1 MQVLRSGCRPRRAS
15 ERQRGQCR
23 PGIQSSPRRTDEC
36 PQQGE
41 AGQLLNTM
49 LQASHCA
56 VVPSAGSRAESP
68 LARFALCPPA
78 VFRGGCPLVVQ
89 ALSWLLPLP
98 GRREPGEV
106 GEVSRGSP
114 RIPSGTRVSLPQP
127 VPSPGEALGWRDGL
141 PSSPAGCPLLFLAP
155 LENLSTVQV
164 SYKQNILTFDIM
176 FDILFLCVE
185 FNPPQLFIGAF
196 YLCPQGCWTAPR
208 RPGELRSF
216 QAVLPPELW
225 IHLAVVAC
233 GNRLEETLV
242 MLKSAVLFSH
252 RKIQFH
258 IFTEDSLKPE
268 FEKQLRQWP
277 DSYTKKF
284 EHRIYPITFSVGN
297 PQEWKKLFKP
307 CAAQRLFL
315 PVILKDV
322 DSLLYVDTDVLFLRP
337 VDDIWKLL
345 RQFNATQLAA
355 MAPEHEIPK
364 IGWYSRFAR
373 HPFYGSAG
381 VNSGVMLM
389 NLTRIRS
396 AQFKNSMIP
405 TGLAWEDM
413 LYPLYQKYKNAIT
426 WGDQD
431 LLNIIF
437 YFNPECLY
445 VFPCQ
450 WNYRPDHCMYGS
462 NCKEAERE
470 GVSVLHGN
478 RGVYHDEKQPTFKA
492 LYEAIRDFPFQDN
505 LFQSMYYPLQLKFLE
520 TVHTLCG
527 RIPQVF
533 LKQIEKTMKRAY
545 EKHVIIHVG
554 PNQMH

>member
-1 MQVLRSGCRPRRAS
+1 MKLRSKSAVLLLLALSALLLVLLTLRTGRTKPPVPPVHLALALQRPPPPAPAFILSEGTFTRVGQSAQRRRPLHPRPRAS
-15 ERQRGQCR
+15 SR
-23 PGIQSSPRRTDEC
+23 D
-36 PQQGE
+36 
-41 AGQLLNTM
+41 A
-49 LQASHCA
+49 ASLKK
-56 VVPSAGSRAESP
+56 
-68 LARFALCPPA
+68 LA
-78 VFRGGCPLVVQ
+78 
-89 ALSWLLPLP
+89 
-98 GRREPGEV
+98 
-106 GEVSRGSP
+106 
-114 RIPSGTRVSLPQP
+114 
-127 VPSPGEALGWRDGL
+127 
-141 PSSPAGCPLLFLAP
+141 
-155 LENLSTVQV
+155 
-164 SYKQNILTFDIM
+164 
-176 FDILFLCVE
+176 
-185 FNPPQLFIGAF
+185 
-196 YLCPQGCWTAPR
+196 R
-208 RPGELRSF
+208 RPGEPRSSHG
-216 QAVLPPELW
+216 VLPPKLW

-233 GNRLEETLV
+233 GSRLEETLV

-252 RKIQFH
+252 RKMQFH
-258 IFTEDSLKPE
+258 IFTEESLKSE
-268 FEKQLRQWP
+268 FDKQLRQWP

-297 PQEWKKLFKP
+297 SQEWKKLFKP

-337 VDDIWKLL
+337 VDDIWKFL
-345 RQFNATQLAA
+345 RQFNSTQLAA

-364 IGWYSRFAR
+364 IGWYSRFAQ
-373 HPFYGSAG
+373 HPFYGSTG
-381 VNSGVMLM
+381 INSGVMLM
-389 NLTRIRS
+389 NLTRIRT
-396 AQFKNSMIP
+396 AQFKNSVIP

-413 LYPLYQKYKNAIT
+413 LYPLYQKYKNVIT

-462 NCKEAERE
+462 NCRGAELE

-478 RGVYHDEKQPTFKA
+478 RGVYHDDKQPTFKA

-505 LFQSMYYPLQLKFLE
+505 LFQSIYYPLQLKFLE

-545 EKHVIIHVG
+545 EKHIIIHIG
-554 PNQMH
+554 SNQLY

>member
-1 MQVLRSGCRPRRAS
+1 MK
-15 ERQRGQCR
+15 
-23 PGIQSSPRRTDEC
+23 
-36 PQQGE
+36 
-41 AGQLLNTM
+41 
-49 LQASHCA
+49 
-56 VVPSAGSRAESP
+56 
-68 LARFALCPPA
+68 
-78 VFRGGCPLVVQ
+78 LVVVLIYQ
-89 ALSWLLPLP
+89 ATSF
-98 GRREPGEV
+98 
-106 GEVSRGSP
+106 VS
-114 RIPSGTRVSLPQP
+114 
-127 VPSPGEALGWRDGL
+127 D
-141 PSSPAGCPLLFLAP
+141 LLF
-155 LENLSTVQV
+155 
-164 SYKQNILTFDIM
+164 
-176 FDILFLCVE
+176 C
-185 FNPPQLFIGAF
+185 
-196 YLCPQGCWTAPR
+196 
-208 RPGELRSF
+208 
-216 QAVLPPELW
+216 VLPPCP
-225 IHLAVVAC
+225 IH
-233 GNRLEETLV
+233 
-242 MLKSAVLFSH
+242 
-252 RKIQFH
+252 
-258 IFTEDSLKPE
+258 
-268 FEKQLRQWP
+268 
-277 DSYTKKF
+277 TK
-284 EHRIYPITFSVGN
+284 
-297 PQEWKKLFKP
+297 
-307 CAAQRLFL
+307 
-315 PVILKDV
+315 VILKDV

-345 RQFNATQLAA
+345 RQFNSTQLAA

-396 AQFKNSMIP
+396 TQFKNSMIP

-492 LYEAIRDFPFQDN
+492 LYEAIRDFPFEDN

-545 EKHVIIHVG
+545 EKHVIIRVG

>member
-1 MQVLRSGCRPRRAS
+1 DSVY
-15 ERQRGQCR
+15 E
-23 PGIQSSPRRTDEC
+23 T
-36 PQQGE
+36 
-41 AGQLLNTM
+41 
-49 LQASHCA
+49 
-56 VVPSAGSRAESP
+56 
-68 LARFALCPPA
+68 
-78 VFRGGCPLVVQ
+78 LVVC
-89 ALSWLLPLP
+89 SITCPFSCLLL
-98 GRREPGEV
+98 V
-106 GEVSRGSP
+106 NMHF
-114 RIPSGTRVSLPQP
+114 IL
-127 VPSPGEALGWRDGL
+127 EAE
-141 PSSPAGCPLLFLAP
+141 FHTYQ
-155 LENLSTVQV
+155 LST
-164 SYKQNILTFDIM
+164 M
-176 FDILFLCVE
+176 ERPVE
-185 FNPPQLFIGAF
+185 S
-196 YLCPQGCWTAPR
+196 
-208 RPGELRSF
+208 RSF
-216 QAVLPPELW
+216 QVVLPHELW

-252 RKIQFH
+252 RKMQFH
-258 IFTEDSLKPE
+258 IFTEESLKPE
-268 FEKQLRQWP
+268 FDKQWP

-345 RQFNATQLAA
+345 RQFNSTQLAA

-437 YFNPECLY
+437 YFNPGRFSFENALGI
-445 VFPCQ
+445 
-450 WNYRPDHCMYGS
+450 WNLKTIHCIIS
-462 NCKEAERE
+462 SAVEENNLHISPFICILI
-470 GVSVLHGN
+470 GVSVTKNKLSLFSFF
-478 RGVYHDEKQPTFKA
+478 YIIFQ
-492 LYEAIRDFPFQDN
+492 FPFQDN

-545 EKHVIIHVG
+545 EKHVIIRVG

>member
-1 MQVLRSGCRPRRAS
+1 MEPLREKPSNSLVSADDPTGMEPPREKPSNSLVSADD
-15 ERQRGQCR
+15 
-23 PGIQSSPRRTDEC
+23 RTGLE
-36 PQQGE
+36 PLRE
-41 AGQLLNTM
+41 K
-49 LQASHCA
+49 
-56 VVPSAGSRAESP
+56 PSNSLVSADDPTGLKP
-68 LARFALCPPA
+68 L
-78 VFRGGCPLVVQ
+78 
-89 ALSWLLPLP
+89 
-98 GRREPGEV
+98 REK
-106 GEVSRGSP
+106 
-114 RIPSGTRVSLPQP
+114 
-127 VPSPGEALGWRDGL
+127 
-141 PSSPAGCPLLFLAP
+141 PSSGYHPT
-155 LENLSTVQV
+155 LSP
-164 SYKQNILTFDIM
+164 N
-176 FDILFLCVE
+176 
-185 FNPPQLFIGAF
+185 
-196 YLCPQGCWTAPR
+196 
-208 RPGELRSF
+208 
-216 QAVLPPELW
+216 
-225 IHLAVVAC
+225 
-233 GNRLEETLV
+233 
-242 MLKSAVLFSH
+242 KSVIS
-252 RKIQFH
+252 
-258 IFTEDSLKPE
+258 P
-268 FEKQLRQWP
+268 KQLALAT
-277 DSYTKKF
+277 SLSSSCAL
-284 EHRIYPITFSVGN
+284 PI
-297 PQEWKKLFKP
+297 
-307 CAAQRLFL
+307 AAVSSH

-345 RQFNATQLAA
+345 RQFNSTQLAA

-373 HPFYGSAG
+373 HPFYGSTG

-396 AQFKNSMIP
+396 TQFKNSLIP

-413 LYPLYQKYKNAIT
+413 LLPLYQKYKNAIT

-437 YFNPECLY
+437 YFNPGIVLSSYIINNGCPFHQRSQNLSKYECLY

-478 RGVYHDEKQPTFKA
+478 RGVYHDDKQPTFRA

-533 LKQIEKTMKRAY
+533 LKQIEKTMRRAY
-545 EKHVIIHVG
+545 EKHVIIHMG
-554 PNQMH
+554 PNSMS

>member
-1 MQVLRSGCRPRRAS
+1 MPGGVLEGVLKQKSRHTGMQVPLAHARHDDSRSGGRAWGS
-15 ERQRGQCR
+15 ACEAHFSAVHRLTRFWC
-23 PGIQSSPRRTDEC
+23 
-36 PQQGE
+36 GE
-41 AGQLLNTM
+41 
-49 LQASHCA
+49 
-56 VVPSAGSRAESP
+56 SRA
-68 LARFALCPPA
+68 
-78 VFRGGCPLVVQ
+78 
-89 ALSWLLPLP
+89 LSVL
-98 GRREPGEV
+98 
-106 GEVSRGSP
+106 
-114 RIPSGTRVSLPQP
+114 
-127 VPSPGEALGWRDGL
+127 SPGFEVLG
-141 PSSPAGCPLLFLAP
+141 
-155 LENLSTVQV
+155 
-164 SYKQNILTFDIM
+164 
-176 FDILFLCVE
+176 
-185 FNPPQLFIGAF
+185 
-196 YLCPQGCWTAPR
+196 
-208 RPGELRSF
+208 
-216 QAVLPPELW
+216 VLW
-225 IHLAVVAC
+225 
-233 GNRLEETLV
+233 
-242 MLKSAVLFSH
+242 
-252 RKIQFH
+252 
-258 IFTEDSLKPE
+258 
-268 FEKQLRQWP
+268 
-277 DSYTKKF
+277 
-284 EHRIYPITFSVGN
+284 
-297 PQEWKKLFKP
+297 
-307 CAAQRLFL
+307 
-315 PVILKDV
+315 VILKDV

-345 RQFNATQLAA
+345 GQFNSTQLAA
-355 MAPEHEIPK
+355 MAPEHEVPK

-373 HPFYGSAG
+373 HPFYGPAG

-396 AQFKNSMIP
+396 TQFKNSMIP
-405 TGLAWEDM
+405 TGLAWENM

-478 RGVYHDEKQPTFKA
+478 RGVYHDDKQPSFRA

-533 LKQIEKTMKRAY
+533 LKQIEKTMRRAY

-554 PNQMH
+554 PNHRR